1 MNSGRTVF
9 AQLVAHLSHIEFQ
22 KCVARYDGDQHHR
35 SFSCWDQ
42 LLAMAFAQF
51 TYRESL
57 RDIEAC
63 LRSMGGKLYH
73 MGFRG
78 KVARSTLADANENRD
93 WRIFAAFAQVLIG
106 IARPLYA
113 QDPIG

>member
-35 SFSCWDQ
+35 SLSCWDQ
-42 LLAMAFAQF
+42 YLAMAFAQF

-63 LRSMGGKLYH
+63 LGSMGGKLYH
-73 MGFRG
+73 MGFRSRDCALDIG
-78 KVARSTLADANENRD
+78 GRERNSRLAHLCRF
-93 WRIFAAFAQVLIG
+93 RAAPHRVSEVCVDL
-106 IARPLYA
+106 
-113 QDPIG
+113 

>member
-1 MNSGRTVF
+1 MNVGQTVF
-9 AQLVAHLSHIEFQ
+9 SQLMEHLPRYEFQ
-22 KCVARYDGDQHHR
+22 KCVTRYRGDYRQK

-42 LLAMAFAQF
+42 FLAMGFAQF

-63 LRSMGGKLYH
+63 LRSVGGKLYH

-78 KVARSTLADANENRD
+78 KVARSTLAE
-93 WRIFAAFAQVLIG
+93 AATLISSAFTCSPSAPPSG
-106 IARPLYA
+106 VTRQLR
-113 QDPIG
+113 